1 MEYLQYLV
9 IGAGIIFF
17 ISLIW
22 ILNLTGNLDYFKSN
36 NQVKSP
42 YHCLTKIVEKSD
54 RILQSTRQPRNP
66 QYQQAI
72 TSFSN
77 RQIQS
82 SQVSTENKTR
92 QLVPYT

>member
-1 MEYLQYLV
+1 MEYLQYLP

-17 ISLIW
+17 VALIW
-22 ILNLTGNLDYFKSN
+22 ILNLTGSLDYFKSN

-42 YHCLTKIVEKSD
+42 YHCLSKIVEKSD
-54 RILQSTRQPRNP
+54 RILHSTRQPRNS

-82 SQVSTENKTR
+82 SQVSSNKTR

>member
-1 MEYLQYLV
+1 MEYLQYLP

-17 ISLIW
+17 VALIW
-22 ILNLTGNLDYFKSN
+22 ILNLTGSLDYFKSN
-36 NQVKSP
+36 NQIKSP
-42 YHCLTKIVEKSD
+42 YHCLSKIVEKSD
-54 RILQSTRQPRNP
+54 RILQSTRQPRNS

-82 SQVSTENKTR
+82 SQVSSNKTR

>member
-1 MEYLQYLV
+1 MEYLQYLP

-17 ISLIW
+17 VALIW
-22 ILNLTGNLDYFKSN
+22 ILNLTGSLDYFKSN

-42 YHCLTKIVEKSD
+42 YHCLSKIVEKSD
-54 RILQSTRQPRNP
+54 RILQSTRQPRNS

-82 SQVSTENKTR
+82 SQVSSNKTR